1 MTRSK
6 SSPEESPQAIRA
18 GLAARLRSRRV
29 EIEKA
34 VFSRIQSLSD
44 PVRDEDPTYIVGLQ
58 RTITE
63 ALSYGLESIEKGG
76 ESPLPVP
83 PETARQ
89 ARRAAQE
96 GVRLDTVLR
105 RYAAGN
111 KTLEEFAISEADGM
125 PSQLLCQ
132 ILSDQGPHFDLMME
146 SVAAEYRDEHEQA
159 ERSSTQRQGD
169 RIVQLLEGEITVP
182 PVDLDYDFDMWHL
195 GMILIGYGGE
205 ETVRKLAGRA
215 GCRSLIV
222 VRDSDTVWAW
232 LASTRSF
239 DVIELD
245 RLLNEGTPRGT
256 SVAIGDPR
264 RGLKGWHQTFR
275 EAQAALQMMLHRP
288 QPLTRCRDVILDSA
302 VLRDPY
308 LATSLIETYLA
319 PLDEG
324 RNDSGDVLRRTLRA
338 YFGANRNIVSAA
350 STLNVARQTVER
362 HLRRIEERIGQPIDI
377 CNTQLQVA
385 LSLEEL
391 VASPK
396 QTPWS
401 FGVSHGRVR

>member
-6 SSPEESPQAIRA
+6 SSPEKSPQAIRA
-18 GLAARLRSRRV
+18 DLAARLRSRRV
-29 EIEKA
+29 EIENA
-34 VFSRIQSLSD
+34 VFNRIQSLSD
-44 PVRDEDPTYIVGLQ
+44 PVRDADPTYIVGLQ
-58 RTITE
+58 RTVTE
-63 ALSYGLESIEKGG
+63 ALSYGLEGIEKGRG
-76 ESPLPVP
+76 SPLPIP

-111 KTLEEFAISEADGM
+111 RTLEEFAISEADDI
-125 PSQLLCQ
+125 PSRLLCQ

-159 ERSSTQRQGD
+159 GRSSAQREGD
-169 RIVQLLEGEITVP
+169 RVIQLLEGEIAVP
-182 PVDLDYDFDMWHL
+182 PIDLDYDFDVWHV

-205 ETVRKLAGRA
+205 KTVRTLARRA

-222 VRDSDTVWAW
+222 ERDSDTVWAW
-232 LASTRSF
+232 LASTRTF
-239 DVIELD
+239 DVVELA
-245 RLLNEGTPRGT
+245 RLLDEGTPGGT

-275 EAQAALQMMLHRP
+275 EAQAALQITLYRP
-288 QPLTRCRDVILDSA
+288 QPLTKCRDVILESA

-308 LATSLIETYLA
+308 LASSLIETYLA

-324 RNDSGDVLRRTLRA
+324 RNDRGDVLRKTLRA

-350 STLNVARQTVER
+350 SALNVARQTVER
-362 HLRRIEERIGQPIDI
+362 HLRRIEERLGQPIDI
-377 CNTQLQVA
+377 CNAQLQVA

-391 VASPK
+391 VTPPDK
-396 QTPWS
+396 TPWS
-401 FGVSHGRVR
+401 KGNVGRSA

>member
-1 MTRSK
+1 MTRFK
-6 SSPEESPQAIRA
+6 SSSKESPQAIRSE
-18 GLAARLRSRRV
+18 LAARLRCRRF

-44 PVRDEDPTYIVGLQ
+44 PVRDEDPTYVVGLQ
-58 RTITE
+58 RTVTE
-63 ALSYGLESIEKGG
+63 ALSYGLEGIEKGSG
-76 ESPLPVP
+76 SPLPIP

-89 ARRAAQE
+89 ARRAARE

-111 KTLEEFAISEADGM
+111 KTLEEFAIAEADGI
-125 PSQLLCQ
+125 PSRLLCQ

-159 ERSSTQRQGD
+159 GRSSAQREGD
-169 RIVQLLEGEITVP
+169 RTIQLLEGEIAVP
-182 PVDLDYDFDMWHL
+182 PVDLDYDFDSWHV
-195 GMILIGYGGE
+195 GMILIGCGSE
-205 ETVRKLAGRA
+205 KTARALAQRT

-222 VRDSDTVWAW
+222 VRDGDTVWGW
-232 LASTRSF
+232 LASTQSF
-239 DVIELD
+239 DMVELAC
-245 RLLNEGTPRGT
+245 LLKEGTPRGG

-264 RGLKGWHQTFR
+264 WGLRGWHQTFR
-275 EAQAALQMMLHRP
+275 EAQGALQVVLHRP
-288 QPLTRCRDVILDSA
+288 QPLTRCRDVILESA

-338 YFGANRNIVSAA
+338 YFGANRNIASAA
-350 STLNVARQTVER
+350 SALNVARQTVER
-362 HLRRIEERIGQPIDI
+362 HLRRIEERVGQPIDI
-377 CNTQLQVA
+377 CNAQLQVA

-391 VASPK
+391 VTLPD
-396 QTPWS
+396 QEPWS
-401 FGVSHGRVR
+401 SRT

>member
-6 SSPEESPQAIRA
+6 SSPKESPQAIRA
-18 GLAARLRSRRV
+18 ELAARLRSRRF

-34 VFSRIQSLSD
+34 VFNRIQSLSD
-44 PVRDEDPTYIVGLQ
+44 PVRNEDPTYVVGLQ
-58 RTITE
+58 RTVTE
-63 ALSYGLESIEKGG
+63 ALSYGLEGIEQGRG
-76 ESPLPVP
+76 SPLPIP

-111 KTLEEFAISEADGM
+111 KTLEEFAISEAEGM
-125 PSQLLCQ
+125 PSRLLCQ

-146 SVAAEYRDEHEQA
+146 SVAAEYMDEYEQA
-159 ERSSTQRQGD
+159 ARSSAQREGD
-169 RIVQLLEGEITVP
+169 RIIQLLEGKISVP
-182 PVDLDYDFDMWHL
+182 PVDLDYDFDIWHV
-195 GMILIGYGGE
+195 GMILTGYEGE
-205 ETVRKLAGRA
+205 KTARALARRA
-215 GCRSLIV
+215 GCRSLVV
-222 VRDSDTVWAW
+222 VRDSDTVWVW
-232 LASTRSF
+232 LASTRNF
-239 DVIELD
+239 DIVELA
-245 RLLNEGTPRGT
+245 RLLSEGTPRGT

-264 RGLKGWHQTFR
+264 RGLRGWHQTFR
-275 EAQAALQMMLHRP
+275 EAQAALQVMLYRP
-288 QPLTRCRDVILDSA
+288 QPLTRCCDVILESA

-350 STLNVARQTVER
+350 SALNVARQTVER
-362 HLRRIEERIGQPIDI
+362 HLRKIEERLGQPIDI
-377 CNTQLQVA
+377 CNAQLQVA
-385 LSLEEL
+385 LSLEEF
-391 VASPK
+391 VDSP
-396 QTPWS
+396 
-401 FGVSHGRVR
+401 

>member
-6 SSPEESPQAIRA
+6 SSPEKSPQAIRA
-18 GLAARLRSRRV
+18 DLAARLRSRRL
-29 EIEKA
+29 EIEQA
-34 VFSRIQSLSD
+34 VFNRIQSMSD
-44 PVRDEDPTYIVGLQ
+44 PVSNEDPTYVVGLQ
-58 RTITE
+58 RTVTE
-63 ALSYGLESIEKGG
+63 ALSYGLEGIEKGRG
-76 ESPLPVP
+76 SPLPIP

-111 KTLEEFAISEADGM
+111 KTLEGFAISEADGI
-125 PSQLLCQ
+125 PSRLLCQ

-146 SVAAEYRDEHEQA
+146 SVAAEYRDEYEQA
-159 ERSSTQRQGD
+159 GRSSTQREGD
-169 RIVQLLEGEITVP
+169 RIIQLLEGEIVVP
-182 PVDLDYDFDMWHL
+182 PVDLDYDFDVWHV
-195 GMILIGYGGE
+195 GMVLMGCEGE
-205 ETVRKLAGRA
+205 RTARALARRA

-232 LASTRSF
+232 LASTRDF
-239 DVIELD
+239 DIVELD
-245 RLLNEGTPRGT
+245 RLLNEGTPRGM

-264 RGLKGWHQTFR
+264 KGLKGWHQTFR
-275 EAQAALQMMLHRP
+275 EAQAALQIMLYRP
-288 QPLTRCRDVILDSA
+288 QPLTRCRDVILESA

-308 LATSLIETYLA
+308 LASSLIETYLA

-324 RNDSGDVLRRTLRA
+324 RNDRGDVLRRTLRA

-350 STLNVARQTVER
+350 SALNVARQTVER
-362 HLRRIEERIGQPIDI
+362 HLRRIEERLGQPIDI
-377 CNTQLQVA
+377 CNAQLQVA

-391 VASPK
+391 VTLPD

-401 FGVSHGRVR
+401 KGNGGGSA